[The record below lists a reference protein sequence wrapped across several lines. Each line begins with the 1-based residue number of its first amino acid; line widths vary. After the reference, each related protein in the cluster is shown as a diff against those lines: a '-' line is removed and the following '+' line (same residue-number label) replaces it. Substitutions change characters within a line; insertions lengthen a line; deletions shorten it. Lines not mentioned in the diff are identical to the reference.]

1 MEFCFEKEI
10 AYAIIGSMRRPK
22 FGFTLIE
29 VTLFLAITGLLFIGI
44 AAGVQNSIFQQRYND
59 SVQNFAEFLRSIY
72 SQVSNVESD
81 KTVGGGRSDQA
92 IYGKLVTFGESKNL
106 AGDPN
111 TDNAIFVYTVVGDI
125 EDKFGSTGDT
135 WKDLGKLNINVVSY
149 KEEDD
154 GTYGVSLA
162 GIAESYVP
170 RWGAKIEC
178 IDSGGRLR
186 EGYFCGKDDNSFNGS
201 LLIVRHPRS
210 GTIYTYVYNF
220 PIEVND
226 VMKFSPTSGLDG
238 ARAKEFKLHNN
249 RSSIGADSQTKM
261 LYNFSFDPGVVVDF
275 CVDPNGGGGD
285 VRRDVRLAANARN
298 ASGVEVMPADSEENK
313 CRK

>member
-1 MEFCFEKEI
+1 
-10 AYAIIGSMRRPK
+10 MRRSR

-29 VTLFLAITGLLFIGI
+29 VTLFLAITGLLFIGV

-81 KTVGGGRSDQA
+81 KIVGGGRPDQA

-106 AGDPN
+106 TGGNN

-135 WKDLGKLNINVVSY
+135 LTDLKALNIDVVDY
-149 KEEDD
+149 KKRTKKYD
-154 GTYGVSLA
+154 VSLV

-170 RWGAKIEC
+170 RWGVKIEC
-178 IDSGGRLR
+178 VGNANLPSLKF
-186 EGYFCGKDDNSFNGS
+186 FCGKDDNSFKGS

-210 GTIYTYVYNF
+210 GTIYTYTYDF
-220 PIEVND
+220 TIEVNASLKK
-226 VMKFSPTSGLDG
+226 VELAGGISEGTAGSLQL
-238 ARAKEFKLHNN
+238 EIVN
-249 RSSIGADSQTKM
+249 RGTTAEQTKSLKEM
-261 LYNFSFDPGVVVDF
+261 LFESGGEVDF

-285 VRRDVRLAANARN
+285 VRRDVRLAANAHN
-298 ASGVEVMPADSEENK
+298 ASGVEVMPADSKENK

>member
-1 MEFCFEKEI
+1 
-10 AYAIIGSMRRPK
+10 MRRSR

-29 VTLFLAITGLLFIGI
+29 VTLFLAITGLLFIGV

-81 KTVGGGRSDQA
+81 KIVGGGRSDQA

-106 AGDPN
+106 TGGNN

-135 WKDLGKLNINVVSY
+135 LTDLKALNIDVVDY
-149 KEEDD
+149 KKRTKKYD
-154 GTYGVSLA
+154 VSLV

-170 RWGAKIEC
+170 RWGVKIEC
-178 IDSGGRLR
+178 VGNANLPSLNF
-186 EGYFCGKDDNSFNGS
+186 FCGTDNSFKGS

-210 GTIYTYVYNF
+210 GTIYTYTYDF
-220 PIEVND
+220 TIEVNNSMD
-226 VMKFSPTSGLDG
+226 GIKSTGTGVGKNEFKIGTVNRNKKSEKLLREMKFDYG
-238 ARAKEFKLHNN
+238 
-249 RSSIGADSQTKM
+249 Q
-261 LYNFSFDPGVVVDF
+261 VDF

-285 VRRDVRLAANARN
+285 VRRDVRIADGARN

>member
-135 WKDLGKLNINVVSY
+135 WKDLGELNINVVSY
-149 KEEDD
+149 KEETD
-154 GTYGVSLA
+154 GKYGVSLA
-162 GIAESYVP
+162 GITESYVP

-178 IDSGGRLR
+178 IDSGGRSSK
-186 EGYFCGKDDNSFNGS
+186 ESYFCGKDDNSFNGS

-226 VMKFSPTSGLDG
+226 VMHSSPTSGLDG
-238 ARAKEFKLHNN
+238 AKEFKLRNN
-249 RSSIGADSQTKM
+249 RSSIGAGPLTKM
-261 LYNFSFDPGVVVDF
+261 LYEFTFELSVVDF

-298 ASGVEVMPADSEENK
+298 ASGVEVMPADSKENK

>member
-10 AYAIIGSMRRPK
+10 AYAIIGSMRRSK

-125 EDKFGSTGDT
+125 EDKFGSTSDT
-135 WKDLGKLNINVVSY
+135 LTDLEALNIDVVDY
-149 KEEDD
+149 KERTDKNYD
-154 GTYGVSLA
+154 VSLV
-162 GIAESYVP
+162 GVVESYVP

-178 IDSGGRLR
+178 VGNNNSQLTNF
-186 EGYFCGKDDNSFNGS
+186 FCGETDNSFKGS

-210 GTIYTYVYNF
+210 GTIYTYTYDST
-220 PIEVND
+220 IEVNNS
-226 VMKFSPTSGLDG
+226 MDG
-238 ARAKEFKLHNN
+238 VRSTGTGVGKNEFLIGTVNRIKKSEKLL
-249 RSSIGADSQTKM
+249 REMGFGYGQ
-261 LYNFSFDPGVVVDF
+261 VDF

-285 VRRDVRLAANARN
+285 VRRDVRIAEGARN
-298 ASGVEVMPADSEENK
+298 ASGVEVMPADSKENK